1 MIILFLFLEVLYFI
15 FFLFFYF
22 FYLDRTLCV
31 WTVDKDNQGGDFLRP
46 KKILTGHNHIIED
59 VCLSAD
65 GQYALTASW
74 DKTLRL
80 WDLNSGSSIARFKDH
95 THDVLS
101 VSLSRN
107 NRQIISGGRDKTIR
121 LWNIYG
127 DCKFIT
133 PELQEWITCVK
144 FGLSDDNSP
153 IISTGYDRNVRVWD
167 RQTFQQKYA
176 LTGHTGYVNTLSISP
191 DCTLV
196 ASGGHDQVI
205 NLFDIPEGKFLYSL
219 PAGDIV
225 NSLVFSPN
233 HFWLAAGTDS
243 GLKIF
248 CLNQKKVIYDIKYQP
263 HDLEEEQIASS
274 NAAPEKKKRILKLP
288 KCRTVT
294 FSADG
299 AHLHAGFSDGYI
311 RTWNIPPEK

>member
-1 MIILFLFLEVLYFI
+1 VLA
-15 FFLFFYF
+15 
-22 FYLDRTLCV
+22 DKTLCV
-31 WTVDKDNQGGDFLRP
+31 WKIDKENQGEDFLVPQR
-46 KKILTGHNHIIED
+46 ILTGHNGIIED

-80 WDLNSGSSIARFKDH
+80 WDLNNGSSIARFKGH

-107 NRQIISGGRDKTIR
+107 NRQIISGGRDGTIR

-127 DCKFIT
+127 ECKYT
-133 PELQEWITCVK
+133 TVPPLPEWITCVK

-153 IISTGYDRNVRVWD
+153 IISSGYDRNVRVWD

-176 LTGHTGYVNTLSISP
+176 LTGHTGYVNTLAISP

-196 ASGGHDQVI
+196 ASGGHDQSI
-205 NLFDIPEGKFLYSL
+205 NLFDVPEGKFLYSL
-219 PAGDIV
+219 AAGDIV

-233 HFWLAAGTDS
+233 HFWLAAATDS

-248 CLNQKKVIYDIKYQP
+248 CLNQKKVIHDIKYQP
-263 HDLEEEQIASS
+263 HDLEEEVVVPVSGDEVQ
-274 NAAPEKKKRILKLP
+274 EKKKKPPKIP
-288 KCRTVT
+288 KCETVT
-294 FSADG
+294 FCADG
-299 AHLHAGFSDGYI
+299 TYLYAGFSDGYV
-311 RTWNIPPEK
+311 RAWNIPAERQS